1 MKQRKII
8 YQIKSSKPLV
18 IRMPTELGRR
28 IDEYSE
34 NFNMELENIKKT
46 QSEMKN
52 SGLPWWRSG

>member
-1 MKQRKII
+1 
-8 YQIKSSKPLV
+8 
-18 IRMPTELGRR
+18 MPTELGRR